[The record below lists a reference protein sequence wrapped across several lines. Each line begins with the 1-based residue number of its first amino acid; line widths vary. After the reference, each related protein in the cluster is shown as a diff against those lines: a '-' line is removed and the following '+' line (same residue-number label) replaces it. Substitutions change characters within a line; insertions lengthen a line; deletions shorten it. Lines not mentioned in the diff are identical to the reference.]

1 MDNPDSEHL
10 GESETEVEITDLD
23 APSGMAPTRLT
34 GRRFSLRVRIGIG
47 IALLAGVALLGASV
61 LRSVLPLPEA
71 AKGSLPPQIHYP
83 LSLTVV
89 DGIGYGITANGIATA
104 FRVSDGALLW
114 HHTVRNT
121 GEVSITVVDGVVY
134 LAPSVFSSVT
144 TATIAALRA
153 DNGSPLWSRTFPG
166 DSRTHFRFTV
176 ANGFVYM
183 RTEVDSFEV
192 LRATD
197 EVLRA
202 TDGSQLWQYTA
213 PSPFYSTVAN
223 GMVYVLTQ
231 QGRLFALRASTGS
244 RSWAYT
250 SSTPAKPLSP
260 VVADGMVFLGL
271 QDGGMDVVRADTGAL
286 LWRYRPHVPAL
297 ALFPQPFVANGVVYA
312 LTQDGHLFALRES
325 TGSPVWSIELP
336 VSNLLPYVFVAGEV
350 IYVVTLDGGNI
361 DALRA
366 KDGSVLW
373 HYQDREGGL
382 VATIFSQSVVY
393 LASHTNGV
401 NVIGGITALRASD
414 GSVLWRYSPPV
425 PATQLIPALTGS
437 LVLIALQNG
446 NVTTLSASSGSL
458 LWHRYVDG

>member
-1 MDNPDSEHL
+1 M
-10 GESETEVEITDLD
+10 
-23 APSGMAPTRLT
+23 
-34 GRRFSLRVRIGIG
+34 G
-47 IALLAGVALLGASV
+47 IALLAGVALLGAAI

-83 LSLTVV
+83 LSLTAV

-121 GEVSITVVDGVVY
+121 GEESITVVDGVVY
-134 LAPSVFSSVT
+134 LAPSVFYSSSAT

-153 DNGSPLWSRTFPG
+153 DNGSPLWSRTFPR
-166 DSRTHFRFTV
+166 DSRNRFQLTV
-176 ANGFVYM
+176 ANGFVYI
-183 RTEVDSFEV
+183 RTVVDS
-192 LRATD
+192 L

-213 PSPFYSTVAN
+213 PTPFYSTVAN

-231 QGRLFALRASTGS
+231 QGRLSALRASTGS

-297 ALFPQPFVANGVVYA
+297 ALFSQPFVANGVVYV
-312 LTQDGHLFALRES
+312 LTQDGHLLALRES

-336 VSNLLPYVFVAGEV
+336 VSNLLPYVFIAGGV
-350 IYVVTLDGGNI
+350 IYVETLDGGNI

-366 KDGSVLW
+366 NDGSVL
-373 HYQDREGGL
+373 
-382 VATIFSQSVVY
+382 
-393 LASHTNGV
+393 
-401 NVIGGITALRASD
+401 
-414 GSVLWRYSPPV
+414 
-425 PATQLIPALTGS
+425 
-437 LVLIALQNG
+437 
-446 NVTTLSASSGSL
+446 
-458 LWHRYVDG
+458 